1 MAGAGVGPLPDQ
13 PVGRRLDRRD
23 RGRRSREALAFS
35 GAKDC
40 PHIRKSLKFKL
51 TGQKVVIQISNA
63 AAPDI
68 ILVALPE

>member
-1 MAGAGVGPLPDQ
+1 MIEDGAAAKP
-13 PVGRRLDRRD
+13 
-23 RGRRSREALAFS
+23 LAFS

-40 PHIRKSLKFKL
+40 PHIRKTLKFKL
-51 TGQKVVIQISNA
+51 AGQKAVIQISNA